1 MVKNP
6 SGYLSIMKAIIQRVL
21 KASVVIKNH
30 QERSIDQ
37 GLLILVGVGKDDAS
51 KDAMQLADKILNLRI
66 FSKNDKM
73 NDSVLDI
80 KGNLLI
86 VSQFTLY
93 ADCKR
98 GNRPSFINAAPPV
111 HAKKIY
117 NEFVNYID
125 QQNINCES
133 GIFGAQMEVSLINDG
148 PVTLIMDTK
157 E

>member
-1 MVKNP
+1 
-6 SGYLSIMKAIIQRVL
+6 MKAIIQRVL

>member
-1 MVKNP
+1 MR
-6 SGYLSIMKAIIQRVL
+6 AIIQRVL

-37 GLLILVGVGKDDAS
+37 GLLILVGVGKDDVS
-51 KDAMQLADKILNLRI
+51 KDAIQLADKILNLRI

-80 KGNLLI
+80 KGSLLI

>member
-1 MVKNP
+1 
-6 SGYLSIMKAIIQRVL
+6 MKAIIQRVL

-37 GLLILVGVGKDDAS
+37 GLLILVGVGKDDVS
-51 KDAMQLADKILNLRI
+51 KDAIQLADKILNLRI

-80 KGNLLI
+80 KGSLLI

-117 NEFVNYID
+117 NEFVNYITGK
-125 QQNINCES
+125 INKVQT
-133 GIFGAQMEVSLINDG
+133 GQFGALTTHSIIHL
-148 PVTLIMDTK
+148 L
-157 E
+157 

>member
-1 MVKNP
+1 
-6 SGYLSIMKAIIQRVL
+6 MKAIIQRVL

-37 GLLILVGVGKDDAS
+37 GLLILVGVGKDDVS
-51 KDAMQLADKILNLRI
+51 KDAIQLADKILNLRI

-80 KGNLLI
+80 KGSLLI

-111 HAKKIY
+111 HA
-117 NEFVNYID
+117 
-125 QQNINCES
+125 
-133 GIFGAQMEVSLINDG
+133 
-148 PVTLIMDTK
+148 
-157 E
+157 